1 MDKFKSMT
9 LDDRINQMKE
19 DYNTE
24 WWRASK
30 IDNYDLKNKVS
41 RINYLVTSCWLQ
53 TTKKKIIEM
62 PKQISKQ

>member
-41 RINYLVTSCWLQ
+41 RINYFSYYVLDADRLR
-53 TTKKKIIEM
+53 EDY
-62 PKQISKQ
+62 